1 MQALHFPLQQP
12 VLLSLLPDRLPLL
25 PDRLSLFSDLKAL
38 FPDRLTLLL
47 YLPPYLPPLLDPHT
61 LLGMECGGLRGGKLG
76 ENVWVVV
83 LLDFESDVV
92 IFIAVAMF

>member
-1 MQALHFPLQQP
+1 MQALKFPLQQLD
-12 VLLSLLPDRLPLL
+12 LLSLLPDRLPLH
-25 PDRLSLFSDLKAL
+25 PDRSGLFSDLKAL

-47 YLPPYLPPLLDPHT
+47 YLPPLSSIHT

-76 ENVWVVV
+76 ENLWVVV